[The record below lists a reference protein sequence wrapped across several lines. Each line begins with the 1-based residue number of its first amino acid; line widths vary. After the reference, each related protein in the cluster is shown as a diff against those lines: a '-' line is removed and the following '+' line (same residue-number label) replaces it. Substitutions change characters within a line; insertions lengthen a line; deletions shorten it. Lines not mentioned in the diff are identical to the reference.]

1 MWKLPDHSVA
11 AKTGTS
17 RMSATW
23 AASVAILRVERPP
36 LPLPAAFTGYLP
48 AERPEPITVIP
59 GRPRRPDGQHGA
71 RFSGLE
77 ALDRELG
84 IAVHLRTAGP
94 ARAADGSSPRHP
106 PARPPTTGTVSR
118 WRASPRSP
126 GSSAAVS
133 VDAVSV
139 DAVSVDAVS
148 VDDVYADSRQV
159 RPGALFC
166 CVPGRR
172 TDGHDHARDAVEAG
186 AVALLCERPLQVDVP
201 QVVVEEVR
209 RAMGP
214 AAALVHGHPAD
225 SLDLV
230 GVTGTNGK
238 TTVVAMVES
247 ILRAAG
253 RSARAIGT
261 LTGARTTPEAPDL
274 QRQLRRFVDEG
285 VDSVAMEVSSHA
297 LAMHRVDGMVFDVA
311 AFTNLGVDHLD
322 FHGTPEAY
330 FTAKARLFDEDVS
343 RAGVVNIRRPRS
355 AARHERQTLHR
366 RVARRH
372 HRPPHRRDGTTLAWR
387 GLRLDRGPA
396 HNATN
401 AGRRTD
407 LRAGHRR
414 RRDRAGP
421 RRAARGAGTLRDVR
435 GAQRHDRG
443 RGLRPHPD
451 ASSPSC
457 AARLIGILTRLT
469 VVFGCGGDRDRGKRP
484 LMGNVAGLAVGRHH
498 DRPPLELASPQ
509 VRPGAPPPFED
520 REHPRS
526 SRRCPTMTIRRAV
539 REAGPATSSS
549 SRARARA
556 GKGSGTASSRSTTL
570 RWSGRDLPGG
580 GRPADDAT
588 TPPPSARVGARLG
601 AHRLADPTRSA
612 SHPRGRPR
620 GTWSGRHADDGHRHR
635 RGGCS
640 AFVSNLYD
648 GVFRLDRH
656 RHGRRWR
663 ERRLPDD

>member
-1 MWKLPDHSVA
+1 M
-11 AKTGTS
+11 TGLAEIAEVV
-17 RMSATW
+17 RG
-23 AASVAILRVERPP
+23 RV
-36 LPLPAAFTGYLP
+36 
-48 AERPEPITVIP
+48 VV
-59 GRPRRPDGQHGA
+59 DG
-71 RFSGLE
+71 
-77 ALDRELG
+77 
-84 IAVHLRTAGP
+84 
-94 ARAADGSSPRHP
+94 
-106 PARPPTTGTVSR
+106 
-118 WRASPRSP
+118 
-126 GSSAAVS
+126 AVS

-139 DAVSVDAVS
+139 DDVS

-343 RAGVVNIRRPRS
+343 RAGVVNVDDVHGRLLLDASGGRCTGVSLDDTTDLR
-355 AARHERQTLHR
+355 TG
-366 RVARRH
+366 
-372 HRPPHRRDGTTLAWR
+372 RDGTTLTWR
-387 GLRLDRGPA
+387 GLRLRIPLPGR

-401 AGRRTD
+401 ALLAAQTCRVLGIDDDAIVQGLAELPVVPGRFETFVAPSGTTVVVD
-407 LRAGHRR
+407 YAHTPDALESVL
-414 RRDRAGP
+414 
-421 RRAARGAGTLRDVR
+421 RAARSIGD
-435 GAQRHDRG
+435 
-443 RGLRPHPD
+443 
-451 ASSPSC
+451 PS
-457 AARLIGILTRLT
+457 TRLT

-484 LMGNVAGLAVGRHH
+484 LMGSVAADLA
-498 DRPPLELASPQ
+498 DRVVITTDNPRSEDPAAIAAEVRAGALAARS
-509 VRPGAPPPFED
+509 ED
-520 REHPRS
+520 REHPAVVEEVPDRAEA
-526 SRRCPTMTIRRAV
+526 IRRAV
-539 REAGPATSSS
+539 QEAGPHDVVVI
-549 SRARARA
+549 A
-556 GKGSGTASSRSTTL
+556 GKGHEQGQEF
-570 RWSGRDLPGG
+570 RDRVEPF
-580 GRPADDAT
+580 DDAEVVRSVIS
-588 TPPPSARVGARLG
+588 PAEGA
-601 AHRLADPTRSA
+601 ADR
-612 SHPRGRPR
+612 
-620 GTWSGRHADDGHRHR
+620 
-635 RGGCS
+635 
-640 AFVSNLYD
+640 
-648 GVFRLDRH
+648 
-656 RHGRRWR
+656 
-663 ERRLPDD
+663 